1 MSVRCLCEPVPT
13 PELES
18 LLAWADEFRALG
30 VRANADTPGDAIRA
44 REAGAEGIGLART
57 EHMFMGER
65 LAIVQQ
71 IILSEDGVD
80 RSAALNGCD
89 ACRPKISRGCW
100 KRWTGC
106 P

>member
-1 MSVRCLCEPVPT
+1 M
-13 PELES
+13 
-18 LLAWADEFRALG
+18 LLAWADEFRTMG
-30 VRANADTPGDAIRA
+30 VRANADTPSDAARA

-71 IILSEDGVD
+71 IILNEDPRFGTLPWNG
-80 RSAALNGCD
+80 SAPS
-89 ACRPKISRGCW
+89 RPKTSKACS

-106 P
+106 Q